1 MRTLL
6 CAIVLIGLFAP
17 ITAADDGT
25 DTYIELLRSDLRAD
39 KKAIVGFGMDLTDQE
54 SKAFWP
60 IYDAYEDERKT
71 LGDRTLELITK
82 YPDAVGVTGPDT
94 IRMLSADWLKLQDDR
109 VKLIKK
115 YYKKAEKQLTPRIA
129 TRWMQIEYRMSLLI
143 NLQIASEIPLVEPI
157 RK

>member
-1 MRTLL
+1 MRKLL
-6 CAIVLIGLFAP
+6 FAVVLIALLAP
-17 ITAADDGT
+17 IAAAEDGT

-39 KKAIVGFGMDLTDQE
+39 KKAIVDFGMNLTDQE

-60 IYDAYEDERKT
+60 IYDAYEAERKT
-71 LGDRTLELITK
+71 LGDRTLELIKK
-82 YPDAVGVTGPDT
+82 YPDAVEVTGPDT
-94 IRMLSADWLKLQDDR
+94 IRMLSADWLKLQEDR
-109 VKLIKK
+109 LALIKK

>member
-1 MRTLL
+1 MN
-6 CAIVLIGLFAP
+6 
-17 ITAADDGT
+17 
-25 DTYIELLRSDLRAD
+25 
-39 KKAIVGFGMDLTDQE
+39 LTDQE

-60 IYDAYEDERKT
+60 IYDAYEAERKT
-71 LGDRTLELITK
+71 LGDRTLELIKK
-82 YPDAVGVTGPDT
+82 YPDAVEVTGPDT
-94 IRMLSADWLKLQDDR
+94 IRMLSADWLKLQEDR
-109 VKLIKK
+109 LALIKK